1 MIIKKSPCKIN
12 LFLDI
17 KSKRE
22 DGYHLLE
29 SLFHTVDL
37 FDIIKITEAKEL
49 KISTSGKYKLNDNSE
64 KNIVEKIF
72 YHFKNQMGLKKN
84 YNIDIEKN
92 IPTGAGLGGG
102 SSNAAVMINFFL
114 EELNIK
120 PNDKLIES
128 FSKFGADIPFFIKG
142 GLSWVSGI
150 GEKIELYNFTLP
162 YKIILIYPNINVSTK
177 LAYAKFTEND
187 FNKSDIFYIKNLL
200 ENIFDINNSKGNNEI
215 NFNDLYSHTY
225 NVFEKNVFNME
236 PKIKEY
242 KEKAQNEIKRKICMS
257 GSGSSLFALYDRNE
271 NIIDEDYDKL
281 KNMFN
286 DLDIY
291 KLNLI

>member
-22 DGYHLLE
+22 DGYHLIE
-29 SLFHTVDL
+29 SLFHTIDL
-37 FDIIKITEAKEL
+37 FDIIKIEESKEF
-49 KISTSGKYKLNDNSE
+49 KISTSGKYKLNDNE
-64 KNIVEKIF
+64 EDNIVAKIF
-72 YHFKNQMGLKKN
+72 YHFKNQMELKKN
-84 YNIDIEKN
+84 YKINIEKN

-102 SSNAAVMINFFL
+102 SSNAATMINFFL
-114 EELNIK
+114 KELNIK
-120 PNDKLIES
+120 PDNELIES

-150 GEKIELYNFTLP
+150 GEKIYSFNFTLP

-177 LAYAKFTEND
+177 LAYSKFTEND

-200 ENIFDINNSKGNNEI
+200 EKNGKI

-225 NVFEKNVFNME
+225 NIFEKNVFNIE

-242 KEKAQNEIKRKICMS
+242 KEKAENEIKRKICMS
-257 GSGSSLFALYDRNE
+257 GSGSSLFALYNQNDKNE
-271 NIIDEDYDKL
+271 NIIIEEDYNKL
-281 KNMFN
+281 KNIFE

>member
-22 DGYHLLE
+22 DGYHLIE
-29 SLFHTVDL
+29 SLFHTIDL
-37 FDIIKITEAKEL
+37 FDIIKIEESKEF
-49 KISTSGKYKLNDNSE
+49 KISTSGKYKLNDNE
-64 KNIVEKIF
+64 EDNIVAKIF
-72 YHFKNQMGLKKN
+72 YHFKNQMELKKN
-84 YNIDIEKN
+84 YKINIEKN

-102 SSNAAVMINFFL
+102 SSNAATMIKFFL

-120 PNDKLIES
+120 PDNELIES

-150 GEKIELYNFTLP
+150 GEKIESFNFTLP

-177 LAYAKFTEND
+177 LAYSKFTEND

-200 ENIFDINNSKGNNEI
+200 EKNGRI
-215 NFNDLYSHTY
+215 NFNDLYSHIY
-225 NVFEKNVFNME
+225 NIFEKNVFNIE

-242 KEKAQNEIKRKICMS
+242 KEKAENEIKRKICMS
-257 GSGSSLFALYDRNE
+257 GSGSSLFALYNQNDKNE
-271 NIIDEDYDKL
+271 NIIIEEDYNKL
-281 KNMFN
+281 KNLFE

>member
-29 SLFHTVDL
+29 SLFHTIDL
-37 FDIIKITEAKEL
+37 FDIIKIEENKEF
-49 KISTSGKYKLNDNSE
+49 KISTSGKYKLNDSE
-64 KNIVEKIF
+64 EDNIVAKIF
-72 YHFKNQMGLKKN
+72 YHFKNEIGLKKN
-84 YNIDIEKN
+84 YKINIEKN

-102 SSNAAVMINFFL
+102 SSNAATMIKFFL

-120 PNDKLIES
+120 PDNKLVES

-150 GEKIELYNFTLP
+150 GEKIYSFDFTLS
-162 YKIILIYPNINVSTK
+162 YKIILIFPNINVSTK
-177 LAYAKFTEND
+177 LAYSKFTEND

-200 ENIFDINNSKGNNEI
+200 EDFAVKKTEI
-215 NFNDLYSHTY
+215 NFEDLYSHTY
-225 NVFEKNVFNME
+225 NIFEKNVFNIE

-242 KEKAQNEIKRKICMS
+242 KEKAENEIKRKICMS
-257 GSGSSLFALYDRNE
+257 GSGSSLFALYDKDE
-271 NIIDEDYDKL
+271 NIDEDYNKL
-281 KNMFN
+281 KNIFEN
-286 DLDIY
+286 LDIY

>member
-22 DGYHLLE
+22 DGYHLIE
-29 SLFHTVDL
+29 SLFHTIDL
-37 FDIIKITEAKEL
+37 FDIIKIEESKEF
-49 KISTSGKYKLNDNSE
+49 KISTSGKYKLNDNE
-64 KNIVEKIF
+64 EDNIVAKIF
-72 YHFKNQMGLKKN
+72 YHFKNQMELKKN
-84 YNIDIEKN
+84 YKINIEKN

-102 SSNAAVMINFFL
+102 SSNAATMIKFFL

-120 PNDKLIES
+120 PDNELIES

-150 GEKIELYNFTLP
+150 GEKIESFNFTLP

-177 LAYAKFTEND
+177 LAYSKFTEND

-200 ENIFDINNSKGNNEI
+200 EKNGKI
-215 NFNDLYSHTY
+215 NFNDLYSHIY
-225 NVFEKNVFNME
+225 NIFEKNVFNIE

-242 KEKAQNEIKRKICMS
+242 KEKAETEIKRKICMS
-257 GSGSSLFALYDRNE
+257 GSGSSLFALYNQNDKNE
-271 NIIDEDYDKL
+271 NIIIEEDYNKL
-281 KNMFN
+281 KNLFE

>member
-22 DGYHLLE
+22 DGYHLIE
-29 SLFHTVDL
+29 SLFHTIDL
-37 FDIIKITEAKEL
+37 FDVIKIEENKEF
-49 KISTSGKYKLNDNSE
+49 KISTSGKYKLNDNE
-64 KNIVEKIF
+64 ENNIVAKIF
-72 YHFKNQMGLKKN
+72 YHFKNEMGLKKN
-84 YNIDIEKN
+84 YKINIEKN

-102 SSNAAVMINFFL
+102 SSNAATMIKFFL

-120 PNDKLIES
+120 PDSKLVES

-150 GEKIELYNFTLP
+150 GEKIYSFDFTFP
-162 YKIILIYPNINVSTK
+162 YKIILIFPNINVSTK
-177 LAYAKFTEND
+177 LAYSKFTEND

-200 ENIFDINNSKGNNEI
+200 DNFAIKKTEI
-215 NFNDLYSHTY
+215 NFEDLYSHTY
-225 NVFEKNVFNME
+225 NIFEKNVFNIE

-242 KEKAQNEIKRKICMS
+242 KEKAENEIKRKICMS
-257 GSGSSLFALYDRNE
+257 GSGSSLFALYDKDE
-271 NIIDEDYDKL
+271 NIDEDYNKL
-281 KNMFN
+281 KNIFEN
-286 DLDIY
+286 LDIH

>member
-22 DGYHLLE
+22 DGYHLIE
-29 SLFHTVDL
+29 SLFHTIDL
-37 FDIIKITEAKEL
+37 FDIIKIEESKEF
-49 KISTSGKYKLNDNSE
+49 KISTSGKYKLNDNE
-64 KNIVEKIF
+64 EDNIVAKIF
-72 YHFKNQMGLKKN
+72 YHFKNEIELKKN
-84 YNIDIEKN
+84 YKINIEKN

-102 SSNAAVMINFFL
+102 SSDAATMIKFFL

-120 PNDKLIES
+120 PDNELIES

-142 GLSWVSGI
+142 GLSWVAGI
-150 GEKIELYNFTLP
+150 GEKIYSFNFTLP

-177 LAYAKFTEND
+177 LAYSKFTEND

-200 ENIFDINNSKGNNEI
+200 EKSGRI

-225 NVFEKNVFNME
+225 NIFEKNVFNIE

-242 KEKAQNEIKRKICMS
+242 KEKAENEIKRKICMS
-257 GSGSSLFALYDRNE
+257 GSGSSLFALYNQNDKNE
-271 NIIDEDYDKL
+271 NIIIEEDYNKL
-281 KNMFN
+281 KNLFE

>member
-17 KSKRE
+17 KSKRK

-29 SLFHTVDL
+29 SLFHTIDL
-37 FDIIKITEAKEL
+37 FDIIKIEENKEF
-49 KISTSGKYKLNDNSE
+49 KISTSGKYKLNDNE
-64 KNIVEKIF
+64 EDNIVAKIF
-72 YHFKNQMGLKKN
+72 YHFKNEIGLKKN
-84 YNIDIEKN
+84 YKINIEKN

-102 SSNAAVMINFFL
+102 SSNAATMIKFFL
-114 EELNIK
+114 EELNIN
-120 PNDKLIES
+120 PDSRLIES

-150 GEKIELYNFTLP
+150 GEKISSFDFTLP
-162 YKIILIYPNINVSTK
+162 YKIILIFPNINVSTK
-177 LAYAKFTEND
+177 LAYSKFTESD

-200 ENIFDINNSKGNNEI
+200 EDFAVKNKEI
-215 NFNDLYSHTY
+215 NFEDLYSHTY
-225 NVFEKNVFNME
+225 NIFEKNVFNIE

-242 KEKAQNEIKRKICMS
+242 KEKAENEIKRKICMS
-257 GSGSSLFALYDRNE
+257 GSGSSLFALYDKDE
-271 NIIDEDYDKL
+271 NIDEDYNKL
-281 KNMFN
+281 KNIFEN
-286 DLDIY
+286 LDIY

>member
-17 KSKRE
+17 KSKRK
-22 DGYHLLE
+22 DGYHLIE
-29 SLFHTVDL
+29 SLFHTIDL
-37 FDIIKITEAKEL
+37 FDIIKIEENKEF
-49 KISTSGKYKLNDNSE
+49 KISTSGKYKLNDNE
-64 KNIVEKIF
+64 EGNIVAKIF
-72 YHFKNQMGLKKN
+72 YHFKNEIGLKKN
-84 YNIDIEKN
+84 YKINIEKN

-102 SSNAAVMINFFL
+102 SSNAATMINFFL

-120 PNDKLIES
+120 PDIRLIES

-150 GEKIELYNFTLP
+150 GEKIESFDFTLP
-162 YKIILIYPNINVSTK
+162 YKIILIFPNINVSTK
-177 LAYAKFTEND
+177 LAYSKFTEND

-200 ENIFDINNSKGNNEI
+200 EDFAVKNKEI
-215 NFNDLYSHTY
+215 NFEDLYSHTY
-225 NVFEKNVFNME
+225 NIFEKNVFNIE

-242 KEKAQNEIKRKICMS
+242 KEKAENEIKRKICMS
-257 GSGSSLFALYDRNE
+257 GSGSSLFALYDKDE
-271 NIIDEDYDKL
+271 NIDEDYNKL
-281 KNMFN
+281 KNIFEN
-286 DLDIY
+286 LDIY

>member
-22 DGYHLLE
+22 DGYHFIE
-29 SLFHTVDL
+29 SLFHTIDL
-37 FDIIKITEAKEL
+37 FDIIKIEESKEF
-49 KISTSGKYKLNDNSE
+49 KISTSGKYKLNDNE
-64 KNIVEKIF
+64 EDNIVAKIF
-72 YHFKNQMGLKKN
+72 YHFKNEIELKKN
-84 YNIDIEKN
+84 YKINIEKN

-102 SSNAAVMINFFL
+102 SSDAATMIKFFL

-120 PNDKLIES
+120 PDNELIES

-150 GEKIELYNFTLP
+150 GEKIYSFNFTLP

-177 LAYAKFTEND
+177 LAYSKFTEND

-200 ENIFDINNSKGNNEI
+200 EKNGKI

-225 NVFEKNVFNME
+225 NIFEKNVFNIE

-242 KEKAQNEIKRKICMS
+242 KEKAENEIKRKICMS
-257 GSGSSLFALYDRNE
+257 GSGSSLFALYNQNDKNE
-271 NIIDEDYDKL
+271 NIIIEEDYNKL
-281 KNMFN
+281 KNLFE

>member
-22 DGYHLLE
+22 DGYHLIE
-29 SLFHTVDL
+29 SLFHTIDL
-37 FDIIKITEAKEL
+37 FDIIKIEENKEF
-49 KISTSGKYKLNDNSE
+49 KISTSGKYKLNDNE
-64 KNIVEKIF
+64 EDNIVAKIF
-72 YHFKNQMGLKKN
+72 YHFKNEIGLKKN
-84 YNIDIEKN
+84 YKINIEKN

-102 SSNAAVMINFFL
+102 SSNAATMIKFFL

-120 PNDKLIES
+120 PESRLIES

-150 GEKIELYNFTLP
+150 GEKIESFDFTLP
-162 YKIILIYPNINVSTK
+162 YKIILIFPNINVSTK
-177 LAYAKFTEND
+177 LAYSKFTEND

-200 ENIFDINNSKGNNEI
+200 EDFAVKNKEI
-215 NFNDLYSHTY
+215 NFEDLYSHTY
-225 NVFEKNVFNME
+225 NIFEKNVFNIE

-242 KEKAQNEIKRKICMS
+242 KEKAENEIKRKICMS
-257 GSGSSLFALYDRNE
+257 GSGSSLFALYDKDE
-271 NIIDEDYDKL
+271 NIDEYYNKL
-281 KNMFN
+281 KNIFEN
-286 DLDIY
+286 LDIY

>member
-22 DGYHLLE
+22 DGYHFIE
-29 SLFHTVDL
+29 SLFHTIDL
-37 FDIIKITEAKEL
+37 FDIIKIEESKEF
-49 KISTSGKYKLNDNSE
+49 KISTSGKYKLNDNE
-64 KNIVEKIF
+64 EDNIVAKIF
-72 YHFKNQMGLKKN
+72 YHFKNQMELKKN
-84 YNIDIEKN
+84 YKINIEKN

-102 SSNAAVMINFFL
+102 SSNAATMIKFFL

-120 PNDKLIES
+120 PDNELIES

-150 GEKIELYNFTLP
+150 GEKIYSFNFTLP

-177 LAYAKFTEND
+177 LAYSKFTEND

-200 ENIFDINNSKGNNEI
+200 EKSGKI

-225 NVFEKNVFNME
+225 NIFEKNVFNIE

-242 KEKAQNEIKRKICMS
+242 KEKAENEIKRKICMS
-257 GSGSSLFALYDRNE
+257 GSGSSLFALYNQNDKNE
-271 NIIDEDYDKL
+271 NIIIEEDYNKL
-281 KNMFN
+281 KNIFE

>member
-22 DGYHLLE
+22 DGYHLIE
-29 SLFHTVDL
+29 SLFHTIDL
-37 FDIIKITEAKEL
+37 FDIIKIEESKEF
-49 KISTSGKYKLNDNSE
+49 KISTSGKYKLNDNE
-64 KNIVEKIF
+64 EDNIVAKIF
-72 YHFKNQMGLKKN
+72 YHFKNQMELKKN
-84 YNIDIEKN
+84 YKINIEKN

-102 SSNAAVMINFFL
+102 SSDAATMIKFFL

-120 PNDKLIES
+120 PYNELIES

-142 GLSWVSGI
+142 GLSWVAGI
-150 GEKIELYNFTLP
+150 GEKIYSFNFTLP

-177 LAYAKFTEND
+177 LAYSKFTEND
-187 FNKSDIFYIKNLL
+187 FNKSNIFYIKNLL
-200 ENIFDINNSKGNNEI
+200 EKNVRI

-225 NVFEKNVFNME
+225 NIFEKNVFNIE

-242 KEKAQNEIKRKICMS
+242 KEKAENEIKRKICMS
-257 GSGSSLFALYDRNE
+257 GSGSSLFALYNQNDKNE
-271 NIIDEDYDKL
+271 NIIIEEDYNKL
-281 KNMFN
+281 KNLFE

>member
-22 DGYHLLE
+22 DGYHLIE
-29 SLFHTVDL
+29 SLFHTIDL
-37 FDIIKITEAKEL
+37 FDIIKIEEDKEF
-49 KISTSGKYKLNDNSE
+49 KISTSGKYKLNDNE
-64 KNIVEKIF
+64 ENIVSKIF
-72 YHFKNQMGLKKN
+72 YYFKNEIGLKKN
-84 YNIDIEKN
+84 YKINIEKN

-102 SSNAAVMINFFL
+102 SSNAATIINFFL

-120 PNDKLIES
+120 PNNRLIES

-150 GEKIELYNFTLP
+150 GEKIESFDFTLP
-162 YKIILIYPNINVSTK
+162 YKIILIFPNINVSTK
-177 LAYAKFTEND
+177 LAYSKFTKND
-187 FNKSDIFYIKNLL
+187 FNKSDIFYIKNALDNK
-200 ENIFDINNSKGNNEI
+200 ENKNNEI
-215 NFNDLYSHTY
+215 DFNDLYSHTY
-225 NVFEKNVFNME
+225 NIFEKNVFKIE

-242 KEKAQNEIKRKICMS
+242 KEKAENEIKRKICMS
-257 GSGSSLFALYDRNE
+257 GSGSSLFALYDKNE
-271 NIIDEDYDKL
+271 NIIIEEDYNKL
-281 KNMFN
+281 KNTFKY
-286 DLDIY
+286 LDIY

>member
-1 MIIKKSPCKIN
+1 MTIKKSPCKIN

-22 DGYHLLE
+22 DGYHLIE
-29 SLFHTVDL
+29 SLFHTIDL
-37 FDIIKITEAKEL
+37 FDIIKIEESKEF
-49 KISTSGKYKLNDNSE
+49 KISTSGKYKLNDNE
-64 KNIVEKIF
+64 EDNIVAKIF
-72 YHFKNQMGLKKN
+72 YHFKNQMELKKN
-84 YNIDIEKN
+84 YKINIEKN

-102 SSNAAVMINFFL
+102 SSNAATMIKFFL

-120 PNDKLIES
+120 PDNELIES

-150 GEKIELYNFTLP
+150 GEKIYSFNFTLP

-177 LAYAKFTEND
+177 LAYSKFTEND

-200 ENIFDINNSKGNNEI
+200 EKNGKI

-225 NVFEKNVFNME
+225 NIFEKNVFNIE

-242 KEKAQNEIKRKICMS
+242 KEKAETEIKRKICMS
-257 GSGSSLFALYDRNE
+257 GSGSSLFALYNQNDKNE
-271 NIIDEDYDKL
+271 NIIIEEDYNKL
-281 KNMFN
+281 KNLFE

>member
-22 DGYHLLE
+22 DGYHLIE
-29 SLFHTVDL
+29 SLFHTIDL
-37 FDIIKITEAKEL
+37 FDIIKIEENKEF
-49 KISTSGKYKLNDNSE
+49 KISTSGKYKLNDSE
-64 KNIVEKIF
+64 EDNIVAKIF
-72 YHFKNQMGLKKN
+72 YHFKNEMGLKKN
-84 YNIDIEKN
+84 YKINIEKN

-102 SSNAAVMINFFL
+102 SSNAATMIKFFL

-120 PNDKLIES
+120 PDSRLIES

-150 GEKIELYNFTLP
+150 GEKIYSFDFTLP
-162 YKIILIYPNINVSTK
+162 YKIILIFPNINVSTK
-177 LAYAKFTEND
+177 LAYSKFTEND

-200 ENIFDINNSKGNNEI
+200 EDFAVKNKEI
-215 NFNDLYSHTY
+215 NFEDLYSHTY
-225 NVFEKNVFNME
+225 NIFEKNVFNIE
-236 PKIKEY
+236 PKIKGY
-242 KEKAQNEIKRKICMS
+242 KEKAENEIKRKICMS
-257 GSGSSLFALYDRNE
+257 GSGSSLFALYDKDE
-271 NIIDEDYDKL
+271 NMEEDYNKL
-281 KNMFN
+281 KNIFEN
-286 DLDIY
+286 LDIY

>member
-22 DGYHLLE
+22 DGYHLIE
-29 SLFHTVDL
+29 SLFHTIDL
-37 FDIIKITEAKEL
+37 FDIIKIEENKEF
-49 KISTSGKYKLNDNSE
+49 KISTSGKYKLNDNE
-64 KNIVEKIF
+64 EDNIVAKIF
-72 YHFKNQMGLKKN
+72 YHFKNEIGLKKN
-84 YNIDIEKN
+84 YKINIEKN

-102 SSNAAVMINFFL
+102 SSNAATMIKFFL

-120 PNDKLIES
+120 PDSRLIES

-150 GEKIELYNFTLP
+150 GEKIESFDFTLP
-162 YKIILIYPNINVSTK
+162 YKIILIFPNINVSTK
-177 LAYAKFTEND
+177 LAYSKFTEND

-200 ENIFDINNSKGNNEI
+200 EDFAVKNKEI
-215 NFNDLYSHTY
+215 NFEDLYSHTY
-225 NVFEKNVFNME
+225 NIFEKNVFNIE

-242 KEKAQNEIKRKICMS
+242 KEKAENEIKRKICMS
-257 GSGSSLFALYDRNE
+257 GSGSSLFALYDKDE
-271 NIIDEDYDKL
+271 NIDEDYNKL
-281 KNMFN
+281 KNIFEN
-286 DLDIY
+286 LDIY

>member
-22 DGYHLLE
+22 DGYHLIE
-29 SLFHTVDL
+29 SLFHTIDL
-37 FDIIKITEAKEL
+37 FDIIKIEESKEF
-49 KISTSGKYKLNDNSE
+49 KISTSGKYRLNDNE
-64 KNIVEKIF
+64 EDNIVAKIF
-72 YHFKNQMGLKKN
+72 YHFKNQMELKKN
-84 YNIDIEKN
+84 YKINIEKN

-102 SSNAAVMINFFL
+102 SSNAATMIKFFL

-120 PNDKLIES
+120 PDNELIES

-150 GEKIELYNFTLP
+150 GEKIYSFNFTLP

-177 LAYAKFTEND
+177 LAYSKFTEND

-200 ENIFDINNSKGNNEI
+200 EKNGKI

-225 NVFEKNVFNME
+225 NIFEKNVFNIE

-242 KEKAQNEIKRKICMS
+242 KEKAETEIKRKICMS
-257 GSGSSLFALYDRNE
+257 GSGSSLFALYNQNDKNE
-271 NIIDEDYDKL
+271 NIIIEEDYNKL
-281 KNMFN
+281 KNLFE

>member
-22 DGYHLLE
+22 DGYHFIE
-29 SLFHTVDL
+29 SLFHTIDL
-37 FDIIKITEAKEL
+37 FDIIKIEESKEF
-49 KISTSGKYKLNDNSE
+49 KISTSGKYKLNDNE
-64 KNIVEKIF
+64 EDNIVAKIF
-72 YHFKNQMGLKKN
+72 YHFKNEIELKKN
-84 YNIDIEKN
+84 YKINIEKN

-102 SSNAAVMINFFL
+102 SSNAATMIKFFL

-120 PNDKLIES
+120 PDNELIES

-150 GEKIELYNFTLP
+150 GEKIYSFNFTLP

-177 LAYAKFTEND
+177 LAYSKFTEND

-200 ENIFDINNSKGNNEI
+200 EKNGKI

-225 NVFEKNVFNME
+225 NIFEKNVFNIE

-242 KEKAQNEIKRKICMS
+242 KEKAETEIKRKICMS
-257 GSGSSLFALYDRNE
+257 GSGSSLFALYNQNDKNE
-271 NIIDEDYDKL
+271 NIIIEEDYNKL
-281 KNMFN
+281 KNLFE

>member
-22 DGYHLLE
+22 DGYHFIE
-29 SLFHTVDL
+29 SLFHTIDL
-37 FDIIKITEAKEL
+37 FDIIKIEESKEF
-49 KISTSGKYKLNDNSE
+49 KISTSGKYKLNDNE
-64 KNIVEKIF
+64 EDNIVAKIF
-72 YHFKNQMGLKKN
+72 YHFKNQMELKKN
-84 YNIDIEKN
+84 YKINIEKN

-102 SSNAAVMINFFL
+102 SSNAATMIKFFL

-120 PNDKLIES
+120 PDNELIES

-142 GLSWVSGI
+142 GLSWVAGI
-150 GEKIELYNFTLP
+150 GEKIYSFNFTLP

-177 LAYAKFTEND
+177 LAYSKFTEND

-200 ENIFDINNSKGNNEI
+200 EKSGKI

-225 NVFEKNVFNME
+225 NIFEKNVFNIE

-242 KEKAQNEIKRKICMS
+242 KEKAENEIKRKICMS
-257 GSGSSLFALYDRNE
+257 GSGSSLFALYNQNDKNE
-271 NIIDEDYDKL
+271 NIIIEEDYNKL
-281 KNMFN
+281 KNIFE

>member
-22 DGYHLLE
+22 DGYHLIE
-29 SLFHTVDL
+29 SLFHTIDL
-37 FDIIKITEAKEL
+37 FDIIKIEENKEF
-49 KISTSGKYKLNDNSE
+49 KISTSGKYKLNDNE
-64 KNIVEKIF
+64 EDNIVAKIF
-72 YHFKNQMGLKKN
+72 YHFKNEMGFKKN
-84 YNIDIEKN
+84 YKINIEKN

-102 SSNAAVMINFFL
+102 SSNAATIIKFFW
-114 EELNIK
+114 EELNIN
-120 PNDKLIES
+120 PDSRLIES

-150 GEKIELYNFTLP
+150 GEKIYSFDFTLP
-162 YKIILIYPNINVSTK
+162 YKIILIFPNINVSTK
-177 LAYAKFTEND
+177 LAYSKFTEND

-200 ENIFDINNSKGNNEI
+200 DDFAVKNKEI
-215 NFNDLYSHTY
+215 NFEDLYSHTY
-225 NVFEKNVFNME
+225 NIFEKNVFNIE

-242 KEKAQNEIKRKICMS
+242 KEKAENEIKRKICMS
-257 GSGSSLFALYDRNE
+257 GSGSSLFALYDKDE
-271 NIIDEDYDKL
+271 NIDEDYNKL
-281 KNMFN
+281 KNIFEN
-286 DLDIY
+286 LDIY

>member
-12 LFLDI
+12 LSLDI

-22 DGYHLLE
+22 DGYHLIE

-37 FDIIKITEAKEL
+37 FDTIKIEENKEF
-49 KISTSGKYKLNDNSE
+49 KISTSGKYKLNDNE
-64 KNIVEKIF
+64 EDNIVAKIF
-72 YHFKNQMGLKKN
+72 YHFKNEIGLKKN
-84 YNIDIEKN
+84 YKINIEKN

-102 SSNAAVMINFFL
+102 SSNAATMIKFFL

-120 PNDKLIES
+120 PDSRLIES

-150 GEKIELYNFTLP
+150 GEKIYSFDFTLP
-162 YKIILIYPNINVSTK
+162 YKIILIFPNINVSTK
-177 LAYAKFTEND
+177 LAYSKFTESD

-200 ENIFDINNSKGNNEI
+200 DNFAIKNKEI
-215 NFNDLYSHTY
+215 NFEDLYSHTY
-225 NVFEKNVFNME
+225 NIFEKNVFNIE

-242 KEKAQNEIKRKICMS
+242 KEKAENEIKRKICMS
-257 GSGSSLFALYDRNE
+257 GSGSSLFALYDKDE
-271 NIIDEDYDKL
+271 NIDEDYNKL
-281 KNMFN
+281 KNIFEN
-286 DLDIY
+286 LDIY

>member
-22 DGYHLLE
+22 DGYHLIE
-29 SLFHTVDL
+29 SLFHTIDL
-37 FDIIKITEAKEL
+37 FDIIKIEESKEF
-49 KISTSGKYKLNDNSE
+49 KISTSGKYKLNDNE
-64 KNIVEKIF
+64 EDNIVAKIF
-72 YHFKNQMGLKKN
+72 YHFKNQMELKKN
-84 YNIDIEKN
+84 YKINIEKN

-102 SSNAAVMINFFL
+102 SSNAATMIKFFL

-120 PNDKLIES
+120 PDNELIES

-150 GEKIELYNFTLP
+150 GEKIESFNFTLP

-177 LAYAKFTEND
+177 LAYSKFTEND

-200 ENIFDINNSKGNNEI
+200 EKNGKI

-225 NVFEKNVFNME
+225 NIFEKNVFNIE

-242 KEKAQNEIKRKICMS
+242 KEKAENEIKRKICMS
-257 GSGSSLFALYDRNE
+257 GSGSSLFALYNQNDKNE
-271 NIIDEDYDKL
+271 NIIIEEDYNKL
-281 KNMFN
+281 KNLFE

>member
-22 DGYHLLE
+22 DGYHLIE
-29 SLFHTVDL
+29 SLFHTIDL
-37 FDIIKITEAKEL
+37 FDIIKIEESEEF
-49 KISTSGKYKLNDNSE
+49 KISTSGKYKLNDIE
-64 KNIVEKIF
+64 DNIVSKIF
-72 YHFKNQMGLKKN
+72 YHFKNENGLKKN
-84 YNIDIEKN
+84 YKINIEKN

-102 SSNAAVMINFFL
+102 SSNAATMIKFFW

-120 PNDKLIES
+120 PDNRLIES

-150 GEKIELYNFTLP
+150 GEKIESFDFTLP
-162 YKIILIYPNINVSTK
+162 YKIILIFPNINVSTK
-177 LAYAKFTEND
+177 LAYSKFTEND

-200 ENIFDINNSKGNNEI
+200 EKNNKI

-225 NVFEKNVFNME
+225 NIFEKNIFNLE

-242 KEKAQNEIKRKICMS
+242 KKKAENEIKRKICMS
-257 GSGSSLFALYDRNE
+257 GSGSSLFAL
-271 NIIDEDYDKL
+271 
-281 KNMFN
+281 
-286 DLDIY
+286 
-291 KLNLI
+291 

>member
-22 DGYHLLE
+22 DGYHFIE
-29 SLFHTVDL
+29 SLFHTIDL
-37 FDIIKITEAKEL
+37 FDIIKIEESKEF
-49 KISTSGKYKLNDNSE
+49 KISTSGKYKLNDNE
-64 KNIVEKIF
+64 EDNIVAKIF
-72 YHFKNQMGLKKN
+72 YHFKNQMELKKN
-84 YNIDIEKN
+84 YKINIEKN

-102 SSNAAVMINFFL
+102 SSNAATMIKFFL

-120 PNDKLIES
+120 PDNELIES

-150 GEKIELYNFTLP
+150 GEKIYSFNFTLP

-177 LAYAKFTEND
+177 LAYSKFTEND

-200 ENIFDINNSKGNNEI
+200 EKNGKI

-225 NVFEKNVFNME
+225 NIFEKNVFNIE

-242 KEKAQNEIKRKICMS
+242 KEKAETEIKRKICMS
-257 GSGSSLFALYDRNE
+257 GSGSSLFALYNQNDKNE
-271 NIIDEDYDKL
+271 NIIIEEDYNKL
-281 KNMFN
+281 KNLFE

>member
-22 DGYHLLE
+22 DGYHFIE
-29 SLFHTVDL
+29 SLFHTIDL
-37 FDIIKITEAKEL
+37 FDIIKIEESKEF
-49 KISTSGKYKLNDNSE
+49 KISTSGKYKLNDNE
-64 KNIVEKIF
+64 EDNIVAKIF
-72 YHFKNQMGLKKN
+72 YHFKNQMELKKN
-84 YNIDIEKN
+84 YKISIEKN

-102 SSNAAVMINFFL
+102 SSNAATMIKFFL

-120 PNDKLIES
+120 PDNELIES

-142 GLSWVSGI
+142 GLSWVSEI
-150 GEKIELYNFTLP
+150 GEKIYSFNFTLP

-177 LAYAKFTEND
+177 LAYSKFTEND

-200 ENIFDINNSKGNNEI
+200 EKSGKI

-225 NVFEKNVFNME
+225 NIFEKNVFNIE

-242 KEKAQNEIKRKICMS
+242 KEKAENEIKRKICMS
-257 GSGSSLFALYDRNE
+257 GSGSSLFALYNQNDKNE
-271 NIIDEDYDKL
+271 NIIIEEDYNKL
-281 KNMFN
+281 KNIFE

>member
-22 DGYHLLE
+22 DGYHFIE
-29 SLFHTVDL
+29 SLFHTIDL
-37 FDIIKITEAKEL
+37 FDIIKIEESKEF
-49 KISTSGKYKLNDNSE
+49 KISTSGKYKLNDNE
-64 KNIVEKIF
+64 EDNIVAKIF
-72 YHFKNQMGLKKN
+72 YHFKNQMELKKN
-84 YNIDIEKN
+84 YKINIEKN

-102 SSNAAVMINFFL
+102 SSNAATMIKFFL

-120 PNDKLIES
+120 PDNELIES

-150 GEKIELYNFTLP
+150 GEKIYSFNFTLP

-177 LAYAKFTEND
+177 LAYSKFTEND

-200 ENIFDINNSKGNNEI
+200 EKNGKI

-225 NVFEKNVFNME
+225 NIFEKNVFNIE

-242 KEKAQNEIKRKICMS
+242 KEKAENEIKRKICMS
-257 GSGSSLFALYDRNE
+257 GSGSSLFALYNQNDKNE
-271 NIIDEDYDKL
+271 NIIIEEDYNKL
-281 KNMFN
+281 KNLFE

>member
-17 KSKRE
+17 KSKRK
-22 DGYHLLE
+22 DGYHLIG
-29 SLFHTVDL
+29 SLFHTIDL
-37 FDIIKITEAKEL
+37 FDIIKIEENKEF
-49 KISTSGKYKLNDNSE
+49 KISTNGKYKLNENEED
-64 KNIVEKIF
+64 NIVAKIF
-72 YHFKNQMGLKKN
+72 YHFKNKMGLKKN
-84 YNIDIEKN
+84 YKINIEKN

-102 SSNAAVMINFFL
+102 SSNAATMIKFFL

-120 PNDKLIES
+120 PDNRLIES

-150 GEKIELYNFTLP
+150 GEKIESFDFTLP
-162 YKIILIYPNINVSTK
+162 YKIILIFPNINVSTK
-177 LAYAKFTEND
+177 LAYSKFTEND

-200 ENIFDINNSKGNNEI
+200 DNFAIKKTEI
-215 NFNDLYSHTY
+215 NFEDLYSHTY
-225 NVFEKNVFNME
+225 NIFEKNVFNIE

-242 KEKAQNEIKRKICMS
+242 KEKVENEIKRKICMS
-257 GSGSSLFALYDRNE
+257 GSGSSLFALYDKDE
-271 NIIDEDYDKL
+271 NLDEDYNKL
-281 KNMFN
+281 KNIFEN
-286 DLDIY
+286 LDIY

>member
-22 DGYHLLE
+22 DGYHLIE
-29 SLFHTVDL
+29 SLFHTIDL
-37 FDIIKITEAKEL
+37 FDVIKIEENKEF
-49 KISTSGKYKLNDNSE
+49 KISTSGKYKLNDSE
-64 KNIVEKIF
+64 EDNIVAKIF
-72 YHFKNQMGLKKN
+72 YHFKNEIGLKKN
-84 YNIDIEKN
+84 YKINIEKN

-102 SSNAAVMINFFL
+102 SSNAATMIKFFL

-120 PNDKLIES
+120 PESRLIES

-150 GEKIELYNFTLP
+150 GEKIYSFDFTFP
-162 YKIILIYPNINVSTK
+162 YKIILIFPNINVSTK
-177 LAYAKFTEND
+177 LAYSKFTEND

-200 ENIFDINNSKGNNEI
+200 DNFAIKKTEI
-215 NFNDLYSHTY
+215 NFEDLYSHTY
-225 NVFEKNVFNME
+225 NIFEKNVFNIE

-242 KEKAQNEIKRKICMS
+242 KEKAENEIKRKICMS
-257 GSGSSLFALYDRNE
+257 GSGSSLFALYDKDE
-271 NIIDEDYDKL
+271 NIDEDYNKL
-281 KNMFN
+281 KNIFEN
-286 DLDIY
+286 LDIH

>member
-22 DGYHLLE
+22 DGYHFIE
-29 SLFHTVDL
+29 SLFHTIDL
-37 FDIIKITEAKEL
+37 FDIIKIEESKEF
-49 KISTSGKYKLNDNSE
+49 KISTSGKYKLNDNE
-64 KNIVEKIF
+64 EDNIVAKIF
-72 YHFKNQMGLKKN
+72 YHFKNEIELKKN
-84 YNIDIEKN
+84 YKINIEKN

-102 SSNAAVMINFFL
+102 SSDAATMIKFFL

-120 PNDKLIES
+120 PDNELIES

-150 GEKIELYNFTLP
+150 GEKIYSFNFTLP

-177 LAYAKFTEND
+177 LAYSKFTEND

-200 ENIFDINNSKGNNEI
+200 EKSGKI

-225 NVFEKNVFNME
+225 NIFEKNVFNIE

-242 KEKAQNEIKRKICMS
+242 KEKAENEIKRKICMS
-257 GSGSSLFALYDRNE
+257 GSGSSLFALYNQNDKNE
-271 NIIDEDYDKL
+271 NIIIEEDYNKL
-281 KNMFN
+281 KNIFE

>member
-22 DGYHLLE
+22 DGYHLIE
-29 SLFHTVDL
+29 SLFHTIDL
-37 FDIIKITEAKEL
+37 FDIIKIEESEEF
-49 KISTSGKYKLNDNSE
+49 KISTSGKYKLNDSE
-64 KNIVEKIF
+64 DNIVSKIF
-72 YHFKNQMGLKKN
+72 YHFKNENGLKKN
-84 YNIDIEKN
+84 YKINIEKN

-102 SSNAAVMINFFL
+102 SSNAATMIKFFW

-120 PNDKLIES
+120 PDYRLIES

-150 GEKIELYNFTLP
+150 GEKIESFDFTLP
-162 YKIILIYPNINVSTK
+162 YNIILIFPNINVSTK
-177 LAYAKFTEND
+177 LAYSKFTEND

-200 ENIFDINNSKGNNEI
+200 EKNNEI
-215 NFNDLYSHTY
+215 NFKDLYSHTY
-225 NVFEKNVFNME
+225 NIFEKNVFNLE

-242 KEKAQNEIKRKICMS
+242 KEKAENEIKRKICMS
-257 GSGSSLFALYDRNE
+257 GSGSSLFALYDKNDKDE
-271 NIIDEDYDKL
+271 NTIIEEDYNKL
-281 KNMFN
+281 KNIFK

>member
-22 DGYHLLE
+22 DGYHFIE
-29 SLFHTVDL
+29 SLFHTIDL
-37 FDIIKITEAKEL
+37 FDIIKIEESKEF
-49 KISTSGKYKLNDNSE
+49 KISTSGKYKLNDNE
-64 KNIVEKIF
+64 EDNIVAKIF
-72 YHFKNQMGLKKN
+72 YHFKNQMELKKN
-84 YNIDIEKN
+84 YKINIEKN

-102 SSNAAVMINFFL
+102 SSNAATMIKFFL

-120 PNDKLIES
+120 PDNELIES

-150 GEKIELYNFTLP
+150 GEKIYSFNFTLP

-177 LAYAKFTEND
+177 LAYSKFTEND

-200 ENIFDINNSKGNNEI
+200 KKNGKI
-215 NFNDLYSHTY
+215 NFNDLYFHTY
-225 NVFEKNVFNME
+225 NIFEKNVFNIE

-242 KEKAQNEIKRKICMS
+242 KEKAENEIKRKICMS
-257 GSGSSLFALYDRNE
+257 GSGSSLFALYNQNDKNE
-271 NIIDEDYDKL
+271 NIIIEEDYNKL
-281 KNMFN
+281 KNIFE

>member
-22 DGYHLLE
+22 DGYHLIE
-29 SLFHTVDL
+29 SLFHTIDL
-37 FDIIKITEAKEL
+37 FDIIKIEEDKEF
-49 KISTSGKYKLNDNSE
+49 KISTSGKYKLNDNE
-64 KNIVEKIF
+64 ENIVSKIF
-72 YHFKNQMGLKKN
+72 YYFKNEIGLKKN
-84 YNIDIEKN
+84 YKINIEKN

-102 SSNAAVMINFFL
+102 SSNAATIINFFL

-120 PNDKLIES
+120 PNNRLIES

-150 GEKIELYNFTLP
+150 GEKIESFDFTLP
-162 YKIILIYPNINVSTK
+162 YKIILIFPNINVSTK
-177 LAYAKFTEND
+177 LAYSKFTKND
-187 FNKSDIFYIKNLL
+187 FNKSDIFYITNALDNK
-200 ENIFDINNSKGNNEI
+200 ENKNNEI
-215 NFNDLYSHTY
+215 DFNDLYSHTY
-225 NVFEKNVFNME
+225 NIFEKNVFKIE

-242 KEKAQNEIKRKICMS
+242 KEKAENEIKRKICMS
-257 GSGSSLFALYDRNE
+257 GSGSSLFALYDKNE
-271 NIIDEDYDKL
+271 NIIIEEDYNKL
-281 KNMFN
+281 KNTFKY
-286 DLDIY
+286 LDIY